1 MNKFVGITLGTAA
14 VYGIVRLLKMENVG
28 DKTNI
33 TLVNPRVHSINL
45 GGITFRTEIS
55 INNPSKDPATITK
68 PVVTVKSN
76 NNLLTQSN
84 AENKEIIIKHLL
96 GVKQIDSIELQINL
110 MILSGLVSNIIS
122 KVPAVISDFLAESK
136 FHFGLQK

>member
-45 GGITFRTEIS
+45 GGITFRTEVS
-55 INNPSKDPATITK
+55 INNPSKDTATITK
-68 PVVTVKSN
+68 PVVSVKSS

-96 GVKQIDSIELQINL
+96 GVTQIDSIELQINW

-122 KVPAVISDFLAESK
+122 KVPVVISDFLAESK
-136 FHFGLQK
+136 FHFELQK